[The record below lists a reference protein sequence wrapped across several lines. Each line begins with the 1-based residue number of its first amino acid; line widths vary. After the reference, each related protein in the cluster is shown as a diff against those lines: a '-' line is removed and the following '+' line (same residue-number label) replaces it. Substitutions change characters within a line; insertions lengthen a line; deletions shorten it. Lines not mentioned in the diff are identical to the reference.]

1 MYSSLRIEYRAIE
14 IPTSQAGQKFR
25 GRVTAIYTTFP
36 YIKYIKNLALNLLD
50 LVALNLAVRIKKTCG
65 ILVPREVVP
74 RY

>member
-1 MYSSLRIEYRAIE
+1 MYSSLCIEYRAIE

-36 YIKYIKNLALNLLD
+36 YIKYIKNLALNL
-50 LVALNLAVRIKKTCG
+50 ALNLAVRIKKTCG
-65 ILVPREVVP
+65 ILVAQEVVP